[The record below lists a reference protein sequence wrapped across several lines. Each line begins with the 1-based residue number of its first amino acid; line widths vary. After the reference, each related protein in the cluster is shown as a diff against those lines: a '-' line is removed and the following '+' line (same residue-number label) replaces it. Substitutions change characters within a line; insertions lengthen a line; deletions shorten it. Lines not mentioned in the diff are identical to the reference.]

1 MTTGGLD
8 SIVIVT
14 GPSLLAGLLV
24 LLVLRN
30 THANGGEQEGEGHG
44 GVRAEGSRTRIPVRS
59 RLRSHRLAASSSSS
73 SPSCSDARS
82 CCTGGEI
89 SYAFSTH
96 GSLSIL
102 FEQGT
107 SFQPPYAATMEEIA
121 LENWPG
127 IRNFFM

>member
-1 MTTGGLD
+1 MRARVWRGGGTYVPRYTE
-8 SIVIVT
+8 IVSAVADDM
-14 GPSLLAGLLV
+14 GYV
-24 LLVLRN
+24 
-30 THANGGEQEGEGHG
+30 
-44 GVRAEGSRTRIPVRS
+44 PV
-59 RLRSHRLAASSSSS
+59 
-73 SPSCSDARS
+73 RS

-107 SFQPPYAATMEEIA
+107 SFQPLYAATMEEIA